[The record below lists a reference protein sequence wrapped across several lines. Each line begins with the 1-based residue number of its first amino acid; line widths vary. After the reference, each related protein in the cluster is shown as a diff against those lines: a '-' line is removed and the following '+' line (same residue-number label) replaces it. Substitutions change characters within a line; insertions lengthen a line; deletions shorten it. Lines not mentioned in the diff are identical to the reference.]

1 MGFFKSITKPSSKR
15 SSAVVSDVTPASGVV
30 SNTDGNISDD
40 SYVAPD
46 LETAVSEAESAMA
59 GAEARAMEEEA
70 KATEQHMQETTT
82 KDLSTNQESEDDKKI
97 VTTDQSENKIDVES
111 IEDGYVNADIV
122 PQPSEDSNFDF
133 NGEKGTV
140 QQPQYKDVL
149 YSILFVLHFGI
160 TIWWYVYSFI
170 PEKNNNNGKYYYKM
184 HFGLVS
190 YVFFTALSGLVLSGI
205 VFGYILRHGETVLK
219 RTIVFALVLS
229 AGLGVIGLLIGEMTV
244 MIGGLVTLAFVFIY
258 SSMVWKRTPVSFCQE
273 RGK

>member
-1 MGFFKSITKPSSKR
+1 MGFFKSITKPSSKK
-15 SSAVVSDVTPASGVV
+15 SSAIVSDVSPASGVV

-70 KATEQHMQETTT
+70 TWEAKATEQPMQETTT
-82 KDLSTNQESEDDKKI
+82 TDLSTNQESEDDKI
-97 VTTDQSENKIDVES
+97 VMDQSENKIDVES

-140 QQPQYKDVL
+140 QQPQYKDVF

-170 PEKNNNNGKYYYKM
+170 PKKNKNNGKYYYKM
-184 HFGLVS
+184 HVGLVS
-190 YVFFTALSGLVLSGI
+190 YVFLTALSGLVLSG
-205 VFGYILRHGETVLK
+205 VCFGYILRHGDTVLK

-244 MIGGLVTLAFVFIY
+244 MISGLVTLAVLFLY
-258 SSMVWKRTPVSFCQE
+258 TSMVWKRTPVSFCQE
-273 RGK
+273 